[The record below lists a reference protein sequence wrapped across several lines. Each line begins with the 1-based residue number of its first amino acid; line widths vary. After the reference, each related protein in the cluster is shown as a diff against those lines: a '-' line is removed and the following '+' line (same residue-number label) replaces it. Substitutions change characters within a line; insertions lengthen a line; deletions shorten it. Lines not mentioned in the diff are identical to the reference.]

1 MRHDAQRTLGMQ
13 MLLPTSSECAGYGEL
28 VNFGPLKRALDLWES
43 RRNPGAPRGWQQ
55 NRGAKLPPTPPKT
68 PKLKPMTAEE
78 TVAKHAAQAQRR
90 KEYDAR
96 KRREATERRWALMTP
111 EAAAADRARTEKIL
125 ATKAA
130 LAAGMTEAE
139 YKEHR
144 RASNR
149 ASYANCKHRYSRGHA
164 RSRK

>member
-28 VNFGPLKRALDLWES
+28 VNFGPLKRALDLWEE

-55 NRGAKLPPTPPKT
+55 TRGVRLPPTLPKEVKPKPT
-68 PKLKPMTAEE
+68 PEE
-78 TVAKHAAQAQRR
+78 LAAKRAA
-90 KEYDAR
+90 AR
-96 KRREATERRWALMTP
+96 EHKRQYEKKRRLERAEKRWALMTP

-130 LAAGMTEAE
+130 LAAGMTEDE

-164 RSRK
+164 RSKK